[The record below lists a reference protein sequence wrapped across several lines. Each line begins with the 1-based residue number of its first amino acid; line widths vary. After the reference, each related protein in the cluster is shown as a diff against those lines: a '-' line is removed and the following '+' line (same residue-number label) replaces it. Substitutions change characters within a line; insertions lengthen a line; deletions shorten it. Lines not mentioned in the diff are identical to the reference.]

1 MATNPKSVGKPL
13 TLLLQ
18 GFGTAQPIPDIN
30 ILDIVSSS
38 RQVVAGSLFVALQ
51 GGTTHGIDFAIDAV
65 KAGAVGV
72 MYCAQDDYSQNQI
85 DLLRKQIETQWI
97 GVDNLDRVN
106 GEVVS
111 RFFGEPSKAMTIIG
125 VTGTDGKTSVTH
137 LLTQAL
143 TRLKKTTA
151 SIGTIGYGIG
161 NKRQPI
167 THTTPDAVTLQSYL
181 HEFQEQQCEYV
192 VMEVSSH
199 SLDQYRVNGCDF
211 DIAVL
216 TNLGRDHLDYHGTRQ
231 VYAAA
236 KARLFS
242 DFELSAKVVNA
253 DDEFGRSL
261 CEPVETSSALIR
273 FSAQPQSPS
282 LNDVQ
287 GSSIGAEVR
296 LIKNNIT
303 DKGLSMQVASPVGEI
318 MANTALMGRF
328 NIENTL
334 ACISTLIALG
344 FDREQIQLAVTDLQ
358 PIPGRMEQF
367 KGASDQPAVVVDFAH
382 TEQALRACLATCR
395 ECTTGKIWCVF
406 GCGGDRDQGKREGMG
421 QAAEQLADRVI
432 ITDDNPRTEPPEQII
447 AEILLGLSNPEKVSV
462 VHSRLLAIE
471 FALSEAGAND
481 LVVIAGKGHELE
493 QIVGIER
500 HPFSDRQVVQRI
512 LRIMK

>member
-367 KGASDQPAVVVDFAH
+367 KGAFDQPAVVVDFAH